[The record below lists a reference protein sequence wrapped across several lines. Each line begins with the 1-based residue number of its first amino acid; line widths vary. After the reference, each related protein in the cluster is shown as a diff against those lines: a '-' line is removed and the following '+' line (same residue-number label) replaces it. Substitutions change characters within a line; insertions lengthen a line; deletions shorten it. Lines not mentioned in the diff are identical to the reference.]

1 MISMNF
7 LKSKPEAEGVNQ
19 IWGEYLKIRKWRIMS
34 VKILGQINN
43 LCVKNLLKNS
53 MRRKGVNLRFL
64 LITLKMVL
72 TPKY

>member
-19 IWGEYLKIRKWRIMS
+19 IWGEYLKIRKWQIMS

-43 LCVKNLLKNS
+43 LCV
-53 MRRKGVNLRFL
+53 
-64 LITLKMVL
+64 
-72 TPKY
+72 